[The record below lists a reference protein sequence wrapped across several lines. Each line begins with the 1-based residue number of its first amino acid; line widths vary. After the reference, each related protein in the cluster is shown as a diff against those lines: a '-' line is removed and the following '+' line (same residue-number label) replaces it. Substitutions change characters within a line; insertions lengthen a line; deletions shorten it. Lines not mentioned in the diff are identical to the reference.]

1 MVAYEKYPGVDS
13 PGLIG
18 IFSRIEH
25 KSLEKNAHF
34 AERILEIGGG
44 KGDHLRFR
52 DSKSYHRYD
61 CLDLFVPINSG
72 LLSNVYFHLGDV
84 QKMSFLDDSFDLTI
98 MTCVLHHLKDPESAL
113 KEMLRVT
120 KSGGEIRILLAHD
133 PGFLYRTGWKLF
145 GHKNRLSWDSNN
157 PKYAHAV
164 SHLLSGL
171 SLHEIILHTY
181 SRHKIT
187 RWGTILRK
195 PYWHL
200 NLSSIYSIKIEK

>member
-1 MVAYEKYPGVDS
+1 MNGYEKYPGVDS
-13 PGLIG
+13 LGPIG
-18 IFSRIEH
+18 IVSRIEH
-25 KSLEKNAHF
+25 KALERNPHF
-34 AERILEIGGG
+34 SERILEIGGG

-52 DSKSYHRYD
+52 ESESYQSYD
-61 CLDLFVPINSG
+61 CLDLFKPVSTDFP
-72 LLSNVYFHLGDV
+72 SNVQFHVGDV
-84 QKMSFLDDSFDLTI
+84 QGMFFQDDTFDLTI
-98 MTCVLHHLKDPESAL
+98 MTCVLHHLRDPESAL

-133 PGFLYRTGWKLF
+133 PGFLYRAGWKLF
-145 GHKNRLSWDSNN
+145 GPRNRLKWDSTN

-171 SLHEIILHTY
+171 SLHEIIMHTY
-181 SRHKIT
+181 SNFKIT

-200 NLSSIYSIKIEK
+200 NLSSVYSVRIEK